1 MSFATAVQTCFHKYV
16 TFRGRASRSEFW
28 FFTLFFFLL
37 SAAASIF
44 DAVSG
49 LASSYMSTNLVVTLL
64 CLLPLAAVTNR
75 RLHDR
80 DLSGWW
86 QLAFV
91 AVAMIAAGLAAADIY
106 TTFSVLISAGI
117 AGGESLNTA
126 QKALDQAEAS
136 PLGIFSLFG
145 ALFWIA
151 AALCIA
157 TTAVFYAVLAL
168 RGTPGE
174 NRFGPDPLS
183 TSP

>member
-1 MSFATAVQTCFHKYV
+1 MNFATAVQTCFHKYAS
-16 TFRGRASRSEFW
+16 FGGRASRSEFW

-44 DAVSG
+44 DAMSG
-49 LASSYMSTNLVVTLL
+49 LGSSFMSTNLVVTLL

-86 QLAFV
+86 QLAFI
-91 AVAMIAAGLAAADIY
+91 AIGMLAAGVAAVDIY
-106 TTFSVLISAGI
+106 TTFSVLISAGV
-117 AGGESLNTA
+117 AGGESLDAA

-136 PLGIFSLFG
+136 PLGMFSLFG
-145 ALFWIA
+145 TLFWIA

-157 TTAVFYAVLAL
+157 ATVVFYAVLAV
-168 RGTPGE
+168 RGVPGE
-174 NRFGPDPLS
+174 NRFGPDPLV
-183 TSP
+183 